1 VILRRDHVAGGVFVV
16 AGVLVLAVS
25 QDLPFGRLASP
36 GAGMLPVV
44 VTSLMILF
52 GLAILLRAGSSP
64 PMAQISWGDFPHAV
78 RVTAVAAGA
87 WRLCWALRGAAGAG
101 GKHGR
106 TPLELSA
113 RARRTLECSVA
124 ADQQF
129 EALSAAPAGVFV
141 QWHVDAIIAR
151 PADIGYV
158 DRGAARR
165 ERRRK
170 GIFNRSRR
178 MPDK

>member
-1 VILRRDHVAGGVFVV
+1 
-16 AGVLVLAVS
+16 
-25 QDLPFGRLASP
+25 
-36 GAGMLPVV
+36 M
-44 VTSLMILF
+44 
-52 GLAILLRAGSSP
+52 
-64 PMAQISWGDFPHAV
+64 
-78 RVTAVAAGA
+78 AAGP
-87 WRLCWALRGAAGAG
+87 WRLPWALRGAAGAG

-106 TPLELSA
+106 TTLELSA
-113 RARRTLECSVA
+113 RARRTLERIVA

-129 EALSAAPAGVFV
+129 EALSAAPTGVFV
-141 QWHVDAIIAR
+141 QWHIDAIIAR